1 MTGDVLFGRAS
12 TAAVGLRPRV
22 IAALSARGRRGVP
35 DPPTEHCRTQRR
47 GGEPRD
53 GRAAAFSSCERRHPG
68 GIFGEESR
76 GMGERPLRSA
86 DVKRSVVSGACVDMH
101 IILVEYVRGVS

>member
-1 MTGDVLFGRAS
+1 MTGDVLFALRS
-12 TAAVGLRPRV
+12 TAAVALRPRV

-53 GRAAAFSSCERRHPG
+53 GRAAAFA
-68 GIFGEESR
+68 
-76 GMGERPLRSA
+76 PLRSA
-86 DVKRSVVSGACVDMH
+86 DVKRSVVSGACVAHAYYISRD
-101 IILVEYVRGVS
+101 VRGVS